1 MHGEGG
7 AGRDGRQELGEK
19 LFDGVGEQA
28 VDGDAGEEGQVGRR
42 ELGDII
48 REDSL
53 MISVVRDGESPQQR
67 GVLQEV

>member
-7 AGRDGRQELGEK
+7 AGRDGWQELGEK

-42 ELGDII
+42 ELRYII
-48 REDSL
+48 WEDSL